1 MGSSI
6 ARVRTAGE
14 EAPLFALFGHVDEIG
29 LIVTHVDDNGILF
42 FRGLGGWTAEVLVG
56 QRVEILA
63 RRGRVQGVIQAKRD
77 VRRREEKK
85 TVEMR
90 HLHLDIG
97 AHDRDDALAA
107 VRLGDPAVLAPAPV
121 SLLNGRLMSR
131 ALDNRLGAYI
141 ALEVAR
147 RVAAAGDAR
156 CNVAAAATV
165 QEEVGDFM
173 GARTTAFALRPD
185 LAIAVDVT
193 GGTDVPGGEPGEQ
206 GEQRL
211 GAGAS
216 LLRGP
221 GGDPRIF
228 ELLRDTAD
236 AEGIRWCVEVTQAGR
251 TRTPTPCSCRAQEFA
266 PASCRFRRATC
277 TPQARSWTPA
287 TWRRASPCSRPS
299 PAASTRPSGS
309 RFPAASLE
317 T

>member
-56 QRVEILA
+56 QPSRSSRAEAGFRASSRRNGTCGGA
-63 RRGRVQGVIQAKRD
+63 RR
-77 VRRREEKK
+77 RRRSRCD
-85 TVEMR
+85 TSISTSG
-90 HLHLDIG
+90 LTT
-97 AHDRDDALAA
+97 ATT
-107 VRLGDPAVLAPAPV
+107 RLRPCASAIPPCWPRPPV

-141 ALEVAR
+141 ALEIAR
-147 RVAAAGDAR
+147 GVAAAGDAR
-156 CNVAAAATV
+156 CNVAC
-165 QEEVGDFM
+165 
-173 GARTTAFALRPD
+173 RH
-185 LAIAVDVT
+185 
-193 GGTDVPGGEPGEQ
+193 
-206 GEQRL
+206 
-211 GAGAS
+211 
-216 LLRGP
+216 GP
-221 GGDPRIF
+221 GGGRRLHGRAHDGVRAPPRPGDRRGRHG
-228 ELLRDTAD
+228 RD
-236 AEGIRWCVEVTQAGR
+236 RRAGR
-251 TRTPTPCSCRAQEFA
+251 RARGAGRAAARRRRVAAAGPGRRSAHLRAPPRHGGGRGHPLVRRGDAGPVAHGRRRRAAVAQEFA

-277 TPQARSWTPA
+277 TRQARSWTPA

>member
-1 MGSSI
+1 
-6 ARVRTAGE
+6 
-14 EAPLFALFGHVDEIG
+14 
-29 LIVTHVDDNGILF
+29 
-42 FRGLGGWTAEVLVG
+42 
-56 QRVEILA
+56 
-63 RRGRVQGVIQAKRD
+63 
-77 VRRREEKK
+77 
-85 TVEMR
+85 
-90 HLHLDIG
+90 
-97 AHDRDDALAA
+97 
-107 VRLGDPAVLAPAPV
+107 
-121 SLLNGRLMSR
+121 MSR

-165 QEEVGDFM
+165 QEEVGDLM

-236 AEGIRWCVEVTQAGR
+236 AEGIRWCVEVTQGRSHTDADAVHLSRAGIR
-251 TRTPTPCSCRAQEFA
+251 TSVVSIPTRYLHTPGEIVDTGDVEACVALLTAFA
-266 PASCRFRRATC
+266 RRID
-277 TPQARSWTPA
+277 
-287 TWRRASPCSRPS
+287 PS
-299 PAASTRPSGS
+299 EWQPVPGR
-309 RFPAASLE
+309 
-317 T
+317 